1 MSDGGPR
8 APAAAPG
15 APRRRARGRQILVV
29 TLVGAAVIVFL
40 FPAFLAFRY
49 TAPSQRGDFLRHPW
63 QGWSF
68 AVAAVGVPGNSD
80 LKTSGM
86 ALRKADWAFKDT
98 SVDPREVQLLY
109 VPADAPYTFTH
120 RIDGRAVTSTI
131 TPTYKFVWQ
140 VQGAVETVSE
150 SEDIVVGML
159 DYRNGNLLYDI
170 RDDLTPEQLVPLPTP
185 SPGST
190 QIP

>member
-1 MSDGGPR
+1 
-8 APAAAPG
+8 
-15 APRRRARGRQILVV
+15 VV
-29 TLVGAAVIVFL
+29 TLVGAAVVVFL
-40 FPAFLAFRY
+40 FPAFVAFRY
-49 TAPSQRGDFLRHPW
+49 TAPGQRVDFLRHPW
-63 QGWSF
+63 RGWSF

-86 ALRKADWAFKDT
+86 ALRKADWAFKGT

-109 VPADAPYTFTH
+109 VPANAPYTFAH
-120 RIDGRAVTSTI
+120 RIDGRTVTSTI

-140 VQGAVETVSE
+140 VQGAVATVSE

-170 RDDLTPEQLVPLPTP
+170 RDDLTPEQLVPPPTP

-190 QIP
+190 QAP